1 MGDEIKEIVEDA
13 LDDLKDDLE
22 DSIRDTIED
31 AISDMK
37 DDLTDEIED
46 IIEDS
51 IRDAI
56 EDAISDMKDDLTDE
70 IEDIIED
77 TISNYFPEIL
87 ANCLSNMEFCM
98 KDGTIVRPVQRKR
111 LMLVSP
117 DKSKMLECHGGLK
130 VDGCTLIIQTSVN
143 SWRDIAVYRSRE
155 EAVEALQRVKDAM
168 LSGVEIFEL

>member
-1 MGDEIKEIVEDA
+1 MGDEIKEIVEDV
-13 LDDLKDDLE
+13 LDDLKNDLE
-22 DSIRDTIED
+22 
-31 AISDMK
+31 A
-37 DDLTDEIED
+37 
-46 IIEDS
+46 S

-56 EDAISDMKDDLTDE
+56 EDATSDMKDDLTDE

-87 ANCLSNMEFCM
+87 ANCLSDMEFCM
-98 KDGTIVRPVQRKR
+98 KDGTVVRPVQRKR
-111 LMLVSP
+111 VMLVSP

-130 VDGCTLIIQTSVN
+130 VDGCTLIIKTGVN
-143 SWRDIAVYRSRE
+143 SWHDIAVYRSRE